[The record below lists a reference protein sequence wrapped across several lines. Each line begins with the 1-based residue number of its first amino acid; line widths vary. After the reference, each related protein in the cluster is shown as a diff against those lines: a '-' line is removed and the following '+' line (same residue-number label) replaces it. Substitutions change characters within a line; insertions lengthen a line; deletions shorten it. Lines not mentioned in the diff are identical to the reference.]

1 MSVEVKV
8 PHVGESITEVFIGEW
23 LKSEGQA
30 VQVDENLVELESD
43 KATFEV
49 PSPSAG
55 VIESILKQPG
65 DSANVGDVI
74 ATINENAE
82 AKTDGEKPKP
92 DASSEQSK
100 PAEQTQPSSAEA
112 PQDSGNG
119 ETRVMPAAQR
129 LLAENNLSASSVQA
143 TGPGGRILKED
154 VQRHLSG
161 PPRQPAS
168 QPTHS
173 MTSPNEPY
181 DPSRQKETVRMTPMR
196 RSIAERLVESQRTAA
211 LLTTFNDVDM
221 SKVMKMRNEYKD
233 AFQKKYGMKLG
244 FMSFFVKAAVDALN
258 AIPQL
263 NAQIDGDQIIYHNYC
278 DIGVAIGGGK
288 GLVVPVLR
296 NAERMSFSD
305 IEQSIN
311 NFAERAK
318 SNKIELKEL
327 QGGTFTISNGG
338 VYGSL
343 LSTPII
349 NPPQSGVLG
358 MHRIEQRPVAVDGQ
372 VVIRPMMYLALT
384 YDHRIV
390 DGREAVTFLKR
401 IKDTIEEPARML
413 LEV

>member
-30 VQVDENLVELESD
+30 VKVDENLVELESD

-49 PSPSAG
+49 PSPTAG
-55 VIESILKQPG
+55 VIESILKKPG

-82 AKTDGEKPKP
+82 AASDDQPKP
-92 DASSEQSK
+92 ETSPKSSK
-100 PAEQTQPSSAEA
+100 PEEPAPSSSAPA

-119 ETRVMPAAQR
+119 EPRVMPAAQR
-129 LLAENNLSASSVQA
+129 LLAENQVSASNVQA

-154 VQRHLSG
+154 VQRYLSE
-161 PPRQPAS
+161 PKRSTATE
-168 QPTHS
+168 PTHS
-173 MTSPNEPY
+173 MTGPSESY
-181 DPSRQKETVRMTPMR
+181 DPSRQKEAVRMTPMR
-196 RSIAERLVESQRTAA
+196 RSIADRLVESQRTAA

-233 AFQKKYGMKLG
+233 VFQKKYGMKLG

-263 NAQIDGDQIIYHNYC
+263 NAQIEGDQIIYHNYC

-296 NAERMSFSD
+296 NAERMSFAD

-358 MHRIEQRPVAVDGQ
+358 MHRIEERPVAVDGQ